1 LNILKISLTNRRLN
15 LDIDKTI
22 EKVIDK
28 ENNME
33 TQKERVVLVG
43 LADTNIPDSQ
53 EETIRSV
60 EELGLLAQTAGAEV
74 VGSAIQQRHGVDS
87 KTFIGKGK
95 LAEIANACE
104 ELGADTII
112 FDDELTGSQM
122 KNIEEVTGLKIIDRT
137 FLILDIFAQRAK
149 SKEGKLQVEL
159 AQQKYRYQRLTGLG
173 TSLSRLGGGI
183 GTRGPGETKLESDR
197 RHINRR
203 IDYLKKQIQEI
214 GVRRER
220 IRSVRKDKEAVVIA
234 VVGYT
239 NAGKSTIIN
248 KLSGSDLFAENM
260 LFATL
265 DATARSVELPEG
277 DKAILVDTVGFIRKL
292 PHHLIEAFKSTLE
305 ELSDA
310 DIIMHVIDSS
320 DYDWQRHSNIVEEL
334 MDEFKCASKP
344 RITVFN
350 KIDIPSDID
359 LSSLSENP
367 AFNNREGL
375 VLSVS
380 SLTGEGMEN
389 LKTQI
394 TKQIRTM
401 KTRIKLVLP
410 YDKVHLL
417 DYIRTSGTLENVEYK
432 DDGVYATAYMN
443 ASGIYPL
450 EKYISSK

>member
-1 LNILKISLTNRRLN
+1 M
-15 LDIDKTI
+15 DIDKTI
-22 EKVIDK
+22 EKTIDK

-43 LADTNIPDSQ
+43 LADSNIPGSQ

-74 VGSAIQQRHGVDS
+74 VGSAIQQRHGVDA
-87 KTFIGKGK
+87 KTFVGKGK
-95 LAEIANACE
+95 LTEIANACE

-159 AQQKYRYQRLTGLG
+159 AQQKYRYSRLTGLG

-203 IDYLKKQIQEI
+203 IDYLKQQIREI

-220 IRSVRKDKEAVVIA
+220 IRTGRKDKEAVVIA

-239 NAGKSTIIN
+239 NAGKSTLIN

-265 DATARSVELPEG
+265 DAAARSLVLPEG
-277 DKAILVDTVGFIRKL
+277 DNAVLIDTVGFIRKL

-310 DIIMHVIDSS
+310 DVIMHVIDSS
-320 DYDWQRHSNIVEEL
+320 DYDWQRHSQIVEDLLE
-334 MDEFKCASKP
+334 EFKCASTP

-359 LSSLSENP
+359 LASLSEMP
-367 AFNNREGL
+367 AFNNREGS

-380 SLTGEGMEN
+380 SLTGEGLEN
-389 LKTQI
+389 LKAEI
-394 TKQIRTM
+394 TKQTRVM
-401 KTRIKLVLP
+401 KTRLNLVLP
-410 YDKVHLL
+410 YDKVNLL
-417 DYIRTSGTLENVEYK
+417 DYIRNNGTLETVDYK
-432 DDGVYATAYMN
+432 DDGVYATAFMN
-443 ASGIYPL
+443 KSGIYPL
-450 EKYISSK
+450 EKYISSKK

>member
-1 LNILKISLTNRRLN
+1 

-43 LADTNIPDSQ
+43 LADSNIPGSQ

-95 LAEIANACE
+95 LTEISNACQ

-203 IDYLKKQIQEI
+203 IDYLKKQIKEI

-239 NAGKSTIIN
+239 NAGKSTLIN

-265 DATARSVELPEG
+265 DATARSLVLPEG
-277 DKAILVDTVGFIRKL
+277 DSAVLIDTVGFIRKL

-310 DIIMHVIDSS
+310 DVIMHVIDSS
-320 DYDWQRHSNIVEEL
+320 DYDWQRHSQIVEDLLE
-334 MDEFKCASKP
+334 EFKCASTP

-359 LSSLSENP
+359 LSSLSEIP
-367 AFNNREGL
+367 AFNNKEGS

-380 SLTGEGMEN
+380 SLTGEGLEN
-389 LKTQI
+389 LKAEI
-394 TKQIRTM
+394 TKQTRIM
-401 KTRIKLVLP
+401 KTRINLVLP
-410 YDKVHLL
+410 YDKVNLL
-417 DYIRTSGTLENVEYK
+417 DYIRNNGTLETVDYK
-432 DDGVYATAYMN
+432 DDGVYATAFMN
-443 ASGIYPL
+443 KSGIYPL
-450 EKYISSK
+450 EKYISSKK